1 VNGARGAALARS
13 AALAATTVL
22 IFACGKRPI
31 GGAATGSSP
40 SIASAPSVAA
50 PGAPRPGMAWIPAGL
65 LRAGSAPDDVP
76 RVADAELPGVDVP
89 MAGFY
94 IDVLPWPDEAGAI
107 PTTNVT
113 RDEAKRLCGDRSKRL
128 CSELE
133 WERACKGP
141 DNERYEYGDRY
152 DARACGAGVAA
163 DVASRRPSGQRP
175 ECRSAFGVA
184 DMHAGA
190 SEWTDSKWGRGT
202 HGDLGVVRGGSDAAG
217 ERVTRCAFGFALPPA
232 DRSPVTGFRCCAGP
246 RNDASVNLE
255 VHVGPVFERVS
266 STFRVRSPPLDALSG
281 VACGPPSAP
290 APCSVARA
298 WMWRPG
304 PNIELTLSGGCV
316 GRDPNARCSI
326 GVSRMAGDGLQTLA
340 QVDTGQSIPEVV
352 LVESQDRRVRVRG
365 GDTHGWFFREVAFSY
380 GHVDVRTVH

>member
-1 VNGARGAALARS
+1 VNRAREAVLARS
-13 AALAATTVL
+13 AARAATTVL
-22 IFACGKRPI
+22 IFACGKRPT
-31 GGAATGSSP
+31 GGPSASSSAAMV
-40 SIASAPSVAA
+40 SAPSATAA
-50 PGAPRPGMAWIPAGL
+50 GAPRAGMAWIPAGI
-65 LRAGSAPDDVP
+65 LRAGSAPADVP
-76 RVADAELPGVDVP
+76 RIADAELPDVDVP

-113 RDEAKRLCGDRSKRL
+113 RDEAKRLCGDKGKRL

-141 DNERYEYGDRY
+141 DNVRYEYGVQY
-152 DARACGAGVAA
+152 DARACGAGVPAE
-163 DVASRRPSGQRP
+163 VASRRPSGQRP

-190 SEWTDSKWGRGT
+190 SEWTDSKWGRGSR
-202 HGDLGVVRGGSDAAG
+202 GDLGVVRGGNDAAG
-217 ERVTRCAFGFALPPA
+217 ERVTRCAFGFPLPPGE
-232 DRSPVTGFRCCAGP
+232 RSAVTGFRCCAGP
-246 RNDASVNLE
+246 RNDASVNLD
-255 VHVGPVFERVS
+255 VQVGPVFERAPG
-266 STFRVRSPPLDALSG
+266 TFHVRSPPLDALSG

-304 PNIELTLSGGCV
+304 PNIEMTLSGGCV

-326 GVSRMAGDGLQTLA
+326 GVSRMTGDALQMLA

-365 GDTHGWFFREVAFSY
+365 GDAHGWFFREVAFSF
-380 GHVDVRTVH
+380 GRVDVRSVR